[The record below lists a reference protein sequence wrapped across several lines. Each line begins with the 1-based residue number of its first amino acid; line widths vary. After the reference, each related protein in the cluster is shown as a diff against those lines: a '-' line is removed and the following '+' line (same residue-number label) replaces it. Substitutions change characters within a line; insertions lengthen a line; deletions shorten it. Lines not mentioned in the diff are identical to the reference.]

1 MNQPV
6 TLKGVKSGIILKLSD
21 EGDFEKLLP
30 DIRKKFKESASF
42 FGNRHMI
49 LSIEGRDVD
58 DEEAA
63 EILKLLVENT
73 RLKVD
78 TIMVQDR
85 VLEDKFQDI
94 LGEDPRHEIEIARL
108 RKDNATLLKAI
119 GQLTSALDP
128 MNIQVHKGTLRGG
141 NDIHALGSVMILGDV
156 KPGATVTAGGSIF
169 VMGSLQGTADAG
181 AYGDAEAFVMA
192 FNMDPLQIRI
202 SDAIAVS
209 QEKTGK
215 RRRGFMRPKD
225 EVIPEVAAIVDGH
238 IVIQDFDSTFIKGS
252 TFFKKSKKMVGP
264 LMDAQTEE
272 MLAFAESVVE
282 SEEAGGE
289 DTILTGESELGNTGE
304 VEIDFAGQGSYDMT
318 EESSAAKARPEEKKA
333 EDSTRTNNATSDGKA
348 AGSGSSDEVKSAG
361 SGASGNEKAA
371 ESRASGA
378 IKADGNG
385 SSDEGKSAGNG
396 ASDDGKSAGSGSNTE
411 EKTTADAKNEKQVN
425 NKNDKKRGGFD
436 RKKKRPKSG
445 RPSLSR

>member
-30 DIRKKFKESASF
+30 EIEKKFKESASF

-58 DEEAA
+58 DMEAA
-63 EILKLLVENT
+63 EILELLVKHT

-85 VLEDKFQDI
+85 VLEDKFQAI
-94 LGEDPRHEIEIARL
+94 LGDDPRHEIEIARL
-108 RKDNATLLKAI
+108 RKDNAVLLKAI

-141 NDIHALGSVMILGDV
+141 NDIEALGSVMILGDV

-181 AYGDAEAFVMA
+181 AYGDAEAFIMA
-192 FNMDPLQIRI
+192 FNMDPMQVRI
-202 SDAIAVS
+202 SDAIAIS
-209 QEKTGK
+209 QEKTGR

-238 IVIQDFDSTFIKGS
+238 IVIQDFDSTFIKN
-252 TFFKKSKKMVGP
+252 TPFFNKNKKVTGP
-264 LMDAQTEE
+264 LME
-272 MLAFAESVVE
+272 
-282 SEEAGGE
+282 E
-289 DTILTGESELGNTGE
+289 DTADILAAMEQSAEIASSLPE
-304 VEIDFAGQGSYDMT
+304 EDEEPEIDFTGRGEYEEKEDIQKEDIPEEDVAAK
-318 EESSAAKARPEEKKA
+318 ESSEEKKNVTKTAKAAKA
-333 EDSTRTNNATSDGKA
+333 S
-348 AGSGSSDEVKSAG
+348 
-361 SGASGNEKAA
+361 
-371 ESRASGA
+371 
-378 IKADGNG
+378 
-385 SSDEGKSAGNG
+385 
-396 ASDDGKSAGSGSNTE
+396 
-411 EKTTADAKNEKQVN
+411 
-425 NKNDKKRGGFD
+425 
-436 RKKKRPKSG
+436 KKKRNG
-445 RPSLSR
+445 RRPGLTR

>member
-6 TLKGVKSGIILKLSD
+6 TLKGVKSGIILKLSE

-30 DIRKKFKESASF
+30 EIRKKFKESASF

-58 DEEAA
+58 DVEAG

-94 LGEDPRHEIEIARL
+94 LGDDPRHEIEIARL

-141 NDIHALGSVMILGDV
+141 YDIEALGSVMILGDV

-238 IVIQDFDSTFIKGS
+238 IVIQDFDSTFIKES

-264 LMDAQTEE
+264 LMDAQTAQ
-272 MLAFAESVVE
+272 MLAFAESVVAD
-282 SEEAGGE
+282 EEAADG
-289 DTILTGESELGNTGE
+289 DTAFTEESELSGAGE

-318 EESSAAKARPEEKKA
+318 EDNTAAEGKPEEGKKA
-333 EDSTRTNNATSDGKA
+333 EDRTSAEGKKTEEGSSAEGKA
-348 AGSGSSDEVKSAG
+348 AGEVTSSEEATAKEVISAEGTTAKDSSG
-361 SGASGNEKAA
+361 
-371 ESRASGA
+371 
-378 IKADGNG
+378 
-385 SSDEGKSAGNG
+385 
-396 ASDDGKSAGSGSNTE
+396 TE
-411 EKTTADAKNEKQVN
+411 EKAADAKNEKQEN
-425 NKNDKKRGGFD
+425 NKNIKKRGRD
-436 RKKKRPKSG
+436 ERKKKRPKSG